1 MKEENT
7 SLFKNLFGSKP
18 RSTSESQPAKQVH
31 TTAYSQPHVL
41 QQRMQEEKLTHGETV
56 VASISP
62 VRLDREPEG
71 MVLYFCPMKTI
82 DIKQTVTCGDGG
94 VIPGQVQVEGL
105 EVPGDYKPGYYTL
118 KNVIISSNG
127 SIQVKAT
134 AETLWEKA

>member
-7 SLFKNLFGSKP
+7 SLFRNLFGSKT
-18 RSTSESQPAKQVH
+18 RNTSESQPVKQVH
-31 TTAYSQPHVL
+31 TTVYSQPHVL
-41 QQRMQEEKLTHGETV
+41 QQRMQEEKLSHGETV

-82 DIKQTVTCGDGG
+82 DIRQTVTCGDGG
-94 VIPGQVQVEGL
+94 TIPAQVLVEGL

-118 KNVIISSNG
+118 KNVIITSNG
-127 SIQVKAT
+127 SISVKAT
-134 AETLWEKA
+134 TDTIWEKA

>member
-7 SLFKNLFGSKP
+7 SLFKNLFGAKT
-18 RSTSESQPAKQVH
+18 RTTESEPAKQVH

-56 VASISP
+56 MASISP

-82 DIKQTVTCGDGG
+82 EVQQTMTSGDGG
-94 VIPGQVQVEGL
+94 AIPGQVLVEGL
-105 EVPGDYKPGYYTL
+105 KVPADYKPGYYTL
-118 KNVIISSNG
+118 KNVVLSSNG
-127 SIQVKAT
+127 TIQVKAT
-134 AETLWEKA
+134 ADTIWEKA